1 MGGRTLKA
9 PAPLTFA
16 TQDEW
21 NFWLSMRHDKATDV
35 WLRIPKKAAGEASI
49 DWEQA
54 MEEALVWGWVDA
66 ARKPDGPHHMLHRFT
81 PRRPGSPWSPKA
93 RATAEKLIAGGWMED
108 PGLAQVALA
117 QADGRW
123 VAAYAAEKPADIPDD
138 FLTALAAAPEAAQ
151 KAFTAL
157 PAKARAALAFRL
169 STAKSPSVRARRI
182 TEFIAGLGGDEGF
195 NP

>member
-1 MGGRTLKA
+1 MGGSPLKQSN
-9 PAPLTFA
+9 PLTFA
-16 TQDEW
+16 TPEEW

-54 MEEALVWGWVDA
+54 LEEALVWGWVDA

-81 PRRPGSPWSPKA
+81 PRRPASPWTPKA

-108 PGLAQVALA
+108 PGLAQVTLA
-117 QADGRW
+117 QSDGRW
-123 VAAYAAEKPADIPDD
+123 AAAYAAEKPADIPDD
-138 FLTALAAAPEAAQ
+138 FLTALATAPEAAQ

-182 TEFIAGLGGDEGF
+182 TEFIAGLCGDEGF

>member
-1 MGGRTLKA
+1 MGRGALKQ

-21 NFWLSMRHDKATDV
+21 NFWLSMRHDKAADV
-35 WLRIPKKAAGEASI
+35 WLRIPKKATGESSI

-54 MEEALVWGWVDA
+54 MEEALVWGWTDA
-66 ARKPDGPHHMLHRFT
+66 QKKPDGPHHMLHRFT

-93 RATAEKLIAGGWMED
+93 RAAAERLIAGGWMED
-108 PGLAQVALA
+108 PGLAQVTLA

-123 VAAYAAEKPADIPDD
+123 AAAYAAEKPADIPDD
-138 FLTALAAAPEAAQ
+138 FLTALAAAPAAAQ
-151 KAFTAL
+151 AAFTAL

-182 TEFIAGLGGDEGF
+182 TEFIAGLSPDAGCK
-195 NP
+195 P